1 MRLQGSYEV
10 SEFFIDL
17 LCPDIYMLVVVD
29 AEVVRV
35 IPTVTVACRS
45 GEDMT
50 AYGADQEFPE
60 IKVGI
65 RRFAELWGLFALSI
79 YDLLHGIE
87 GLLVDE
93 CFVLSLDIL
102 SGFVFRRRNVD
113 QSNVELIYASFPAD
127 YF

>member
-1 MRLQGSYEV
+1 
-10 SEFFIDL
+10 
-17 LCPDIYMLVVVD
+17 
-29 AEVVRV
+29 
-35 IPTVTVACRS
+35 
-45 GEDMT
+45 
-50 AYGADQEFPE
+50 
-60 IKVGI
+60 
-65 RRFAELWGLFALSI
+65 
-79 YDLLHGIE
+79 LHGIE